1 MSEMKDK
8 LSAKQADVQSRFEG
22 LDKQRQQL
30 ISQRAD
36 LDRKIASISEE
47 LVRLQGEN
55 RLIEDLSKDDKK
67 DTPKLE
73 IPKKK
78 K

>member
-8 LSAKQADVQSRFEG
+8 LSVKQADVQSRFEN

-30 ISQRAD
+30 INQRAD
-36 LDRKIASISEE
+36 LDRKIAAIAEE
-47 LVRLQGEN
+47 MVRLQGEF
-55 RLIEDLSKDDKK
+55 RLIADLKDEK

-78 K
+78 KKT